1 MNQKKLLL
9 FSILIS
15 MSFGFSIADD
25 KKKSVHDFS
34 VKDIKGKD
42 VSLADY
48 KGKVLMIVNVASRC
62 GATPQYKALQ
72 ELNTKF
78 GKKGLVVLGFPANN
92 FGKQEP
98 GTNKEILEFCTSTYQ
113 VSFPMFAK
121 VSVKGDDKDPL
132 FQHLTTVKN
141 PDKAGDIGWNFEKF
155 LVGKD
160 GKLQRRFKTGIKP
173 DDTSVVTAIEKA
185 LAE

>member
-1 MNQKKLLL
+1 MNQKSLLL
-9 FSILIS
+9 STILIT
-15 MSFGFSIADD
+15 MSLGFSIADD
-25 KKKSVHDFS
+25 KKKSVHEFS

-62 GATPQYKALQ
+62 GATPQYEALQ
-72 ELNTKF
+72 NLNTKY

-98 GTNKEILEFCTSTYQ
+98 GSNKEILEFCTSTYQ

-132 FQHLTTVKN
+132 FKHLTAAKN
-141 PDKAGDIGWNFEKF
+141 QDKAGDISWNFEKF

-160 GKLQRRFKTGIKP
+160 GKLQRRFKTGVKP